1 MAFNTAVPVL
11 YEKVV
16 DGVKLVGTLPASAL
30 EQYDF
35 YVSMMAYWESK
46 TPQTWAVVR
55 NYIVSHTKITEDKT
69 GIELKPEELSFTLVK
84 ILVDEYLKMASE
96 FFTSPQK
103 EQTNK

>member
-1 MAFNTAVPVL
+1 MAFKTEVPVL

-16 DGVKLVGTLPASAL
+16 DGVKLVGSLPTSAL

-35 YVSMMAYWESK
+35 YVAMMAYWESK

-55 NYIVSHTKITEDKT
+55 DYILKHTKITEEKT
-69 GIELKPEELSFTLVK
+69 GIDLKPEELSFQQVRE
-84 ILVDEYLKMASE
+84 LVDGYLKMASE

-103 EQTNK
+103 NRL